1 MTVTP
6 PPISKLRLSTSSSS
20 SAHSLDL
27 PSLQPLSHSHPLL
40 SAPEFDVDAF
50 LQSRVHIPLEELRSE
65 LRSYLEG
72 LREELVKLIN
82 EDYEEFLSLG
92 TGLRGEEDRLSRLST
107 PLEDVRMEVESVRN
121 DLAEHQ
127 ARMQEKLDERAALR
141 EEKALLDLLQRLFD
155 TIYRAEILLDQSPSE
170 EHEISKNIARVA
182 GEHTQIVYLL
192 NKARNEGCSIVNIVE
207 ERIVRIK
214 SRALQGLS
222 TVLLSELQN
231 QSASGLE
238 QCLKTY
244 QAIEGWEEAQEVV
257 RKSIRQFCRDV
268 CSFGYLSLSS
278 SPIAPKTPH
287 PLHDPLSALRLPPTD
302 TTPLASIYNRNLA
315 HVAMYQSLIDIGE
328 KVSNKFDFLAKV
340 IWPEIGEAIM
350 DNLGNVIFAAGRPDE
365 LHKNYTTT
373 YRFLSLLESIA
384 PSVRSVIAMRQSPT
398 YLTFERRWQLPV
410 YFQLRW
416 KEIVGQL
423 EPSLTRQPN
432 YSGDKDAEWRLNQS
446 GAVWKAL
453 EKCWNENV
461 YIAELAPKF
470 WRLNLQII
478 ARYETYIKSTSESY
492 VIQNGDVSQ
501 EDTVLRFLS
510 AAVIDLNKLTARVEK
525 LEVVQKLN
533 LGDHLSPSTSHHTS
547 RIIAIL
553 VRHCVDPLKLIRSI
567 ASQFRASHT
576 SSSSNPIQPSY
587 FVSSV
592 LKPVHSL
599 FQQQP
604 ALRELYGEE
613 LGAQVAH
620 SVFTNYASTLASVK
634 KTEDLLRKHRKSKKT
649 GLSSFF
655 GGGGGSGDSAAIKE
669 GDISGV
675 KEEEMFTN
683 QMKTDIAALRKDV
696 EGLGVDVE
704 GLESWKELQAVV
716 DKPSEV

>member
-6 PPISKLRLSTSSSS
+6 PSISKLRLSTSSSS

-65 LRSYLEG
+65 LRNYLEG

-82 EDYEEFLSLG
+82 GDYEEFLSLG

-141 EEKALLDLLQRLFD
+141 EE
-155 TIYRAEILLDQSPSE
+155 
-170 EHEISKNIARVA
+170 KNIARVA

-257 RKSIRQFCRDV
+257 RKSIRQFCRDNTLALD
-268 CSFGYLSLSS
+268 LSLSS

-423 EPSLTRQPN
+423 EPSLTGQPN

-553 VRHCVDPLKLIRSI
+553 VRRCVDPLKLIRSI

-599 FQQQP
+599 FKQQP

-669 GDISGV
+669 GDVSGV

>member
-141 EEKALLDLLQRLFD
+141 EEK
-155 TIYRAEILLDQSPSE
+155 
-170 EHEISKNIARVA
+170 NIARVA

-257 RKSIRQFCRDV
+257 RKSIRQFCRDNTLALD
-268 CSFGYLSLSS
+268 LSLSS